1 MSLPRVTSW
10 MLEQEARALLTR
22 LALVKPL
29 VLVGPMVPA
38 AALLPA
44 PQLAI
49 EQFLTAGRRHLHALI
64 DRFLAWL
71 RSRAGLAADAE
82 EAQRRFTTLRLH
94 FLRVLTH
101 FDMFENVVA
110 QRSDAQTGVW
120 LSGLDNI
127 AADALRLGGGYFD
140 PPPVVCYL
148 DRGMGAA
155 IRRARTRLPGGGSNP
170 VAIVKIPRERLV
182 GSGITSS
189 LFHEVGHQ
197 AAALLGLVESLR
209 PVLREIGRESRSNDL
224 TWRLWERWISEIVA
238 DLWSVARA
246 GIASTIGLMTVVSL
260 PRPFVFRL
268 NHDDP
273 HPPPFV
279 RVKLSAA
286 LGNALYPQPA
296 WRRLVEIW
304 ESYYPIERLDGAK
317 RRVFEDLEQSIPALV
332 DVLVNHSP
340 PTLKGDTLFEALDT
354 NELQPARLRQLLQ
367 SWRANPQEMYRTR
380 PIVTF
385 AAIGQGR
392 ADGKLT
398 PEEES
403 TVITKLLSYWA
414 LQSTLFVTNTCAYC
428 GLPTGGVPHLHGQT
442 TNALK
447 GTGYV

>member
-10 MLEQEARALLTR
+10 MLEQEARGLLTR

-38 AALLPA
+38 AGFLPA

-71 RSRAGLAADAE
+71 RSRAGAAADAE
-82 EAQRRFTTLRLH
+82 EAQRRFTMLRLR
-94 FLRVLTH
+94 FLSVLTH
-101 FDMFENVVA
+101 FDMFENIVA
-110 QRSDAQTGVW
+110 QRSDAQTGLW

-127 AADALRLGGGYFD
+127 AADALRLRGGYFVA
-140 PPPVVCYL
+140 PPVVCYL

-182 GSGITSS
+182 GSGIASS

-197 AAALLGLVESLR
+197 AAALLGLVDSLR
-209 PVLREIGRESRSNDL
+209 PILRDIGRGSGSDDL
-224 TWRLWERWISEIVA
+224 VWRLWERWISEIVA

-246 GIASTIGLMTVVSL
+246 GVASTMGLINVVSV

-268 NHDDP
+268 TPDDP
-273 HPPPFV
+273 HPPPYV

-286 LGNALYPQPA
+286 MGDALYPQPA
-296 WRRLVEIW
+296 WRRLAELW
-304 ESYYPIERLDGAK
+304 ESYYPIDRLDAPQ
-317 RRVFEDLEQSIPALV
+317 RRIFESLERSIPALV
-332 DVLVNHSP
+332 DVLLDHSP
-340 PTLKGDTLFEALDT
+340 PALKGHTLREALDT
-354 NELQPARLRQLLQ
+354 DELQPGRLRQLLR
-367 SWRANPQEMYRTR
+367 SWRENPQDMYRTR

-385 AAIGQGR
+385 AVIGQGR
-392 ADGKLT
+392 ADGRLA

-403 TVITKLLSYWA
+403 VVITKLLTYWA
-414 LQSTLFVTNTCAYC
+414 MQSTLLVTDTCAYC
-428 GLPTGGVPHLHGQT
+428 GLPSSGPPHDHCQKST
-442 TNALK
+442 ALK
-447 GTGYV
+447 GPSHV

>member
-22 LALVKPL
+22 LSLVKPL

-49 EQFLTAGRRHLHALI
+49 EQFLTAGRRHLHSLI

-71 RSRAGLAADAE
+71 CSPAGQAADAE
-82 EAQRRFTTLRLH
+82 EAQRRFTLLRLR
-94 FLRVLTH
+94 FLQVLTH
-101 FDMFENVVA
+101 FDMFENIVA

-127 AADALRLGGGYFD
+127 AADALRLRHGYFD

-170 VAIVKIPRERLV
+170 VAVIQIPRERLV
-182 GSGITSS
+182 GGGITSS

-209 PVLREIGRESRSNDL
+209 PILRDMGRGRGSDNRVWL
-224 TWRLWERWISEIVA
+224 LWERWISEIVA

-246 GIASTIGLMTVVSL
+246 GIASTMGLINVVSL

-268 NHDDP
+268 NVGDP
-273 HPPPFV
+273 HPPPYV
-279 RVKLSAA
+279 RVKLSAV
-286 LGNALYPQPA
+286 LGNELYPQPA
-296 WRRLVEIW
+296 WRGLVELW
-304 ESYYPIERLDGAK
+304 ESYYPIGRLDGAQ
-317 RRVFEDLEQSIPALV
+317 RCIFQDLEQSMPALA

-340 PTLKGDTLFEALDT
+340 PALKGDRLIEALDT
-354 NELQPARLRQLLQ
+354 DELQPARLRRLLQ
-367 SWRANPQEMYRTR
+367 TWRKEPQDMYRTR
-380 PIVTF
+380 AIVTL

-403 TVITKLLSYWA
+403 VVITKLLTHWA
-414 LQSTLFVTNTCAYC
+414 MQSTLLVTDACAYC
-428 GLPTGGVPHLHGQT
+428 GLPTGGVPHNHAQERD
-442 TNALK
+442 ALK
-447 GTGYV
+447 EPSHV

>member
-1 MSLPRVTSW
+1 MPLSSVTSW

-22 LALVKPL
+22 LSLVKPL

-64 DRFLAWL
+64 NRFLAWL
-71 RSRAGLAADAE
+71 RSRAGQAADAE
-82 EAQRRFTTLRLH
+82 EAQRHFTTLRLR

-101 FDMFENVVA
+101 FDMFENIVA

-120 LSGLDNI
+120 LSGLDNV
-127 AADALRLGGGYFD
+127 AADALRLRGGYFD
-140 PPPVVCYL
+140 VPPVVCYL

-170 VAIVKIPRERLV
+170 VAVVRIPRERLV

-209 PVLREIGRESRSNDL
+209 PVLRDMAGGSRSDDHI
-224 TWRLWERWISEIVA
+224 WRLWERWISEIVA
-238 DLWSVARA
+238 DFWSVARA
-246 GIASTIGLMTVVSL
+246 GIASTMELINVVSM

-268 NHDDP
+268 NPDDP
-273 HPPPFV
+273 HPPPYS

-286 LGNALYPQPA
+286 IGNELFPQPA
-296 WRRLVEIW
+296 WRRLVELW
-304 ESYYPIERLDGAK
+304 ESYYPIDHLDGAQ
-317 RRVFEDLEQSIPALV
+317 RRVFEDLERSIPALV
-332 DVLVNHSP
+332 DILIHHSP
-340 PTLKGDTLFEALDT
+340 AALKGATLVEALDT
-354 NELQPARLRQLLQ
+354 DELQPGRLRQLLQ
-367 SWRANPQEMYRTR
+367 SWRENPREMYRTR
-380 PIVTF
+380 AIVTF

-392 ADGKLT
+392 ADGRLT

-403 TVITKLLSYWA
+403 VVITKLLTYWA
-414 LQSTLFVTNTCAYC
+414 MQSTLLVTDACAYC
-428 GLPTGGVPHLHGQT
+428 GLPTGGVPHVHGQKS
-442 TNALK
+442 NALK
-447 GTGYV
+447 GPGYA

>member
-10 MLEQEARALLTR
+10 MLEQEARGLLTR

-49 EQFLTAGRRHLHALI
+49 EQFLTAGRRQLHALI
-64 DRFLAWL
+64 DRFLGWL
-71 RSRAGLAADAE
+71 RSRDGRAANAE
-82 EAQRRFTTLRLH
+82 EAQRRFTMLRLR
-94 FLRVLTH
+94 FLSVLTH
-101 FDMFENVVA
+101 FDIFENVVA
-110 QRSDAQTGVW
+110 QRSDAQTGLW

-127 AADALRLGGGYFD
+127 SADALRLRGKYFD

-182 GSGITSS
+182 GSGIASS

-209 PVLREIGRESRSNDL
+209 PILRDIGSGSGSSGL
-224 TWRLWERWISEIVA
+224 IWRLWERWISEIVA

-246 GIASTIGLMTVVSL
+246 GIASTMGLINVVSV

-268 NHDDP
+268 NPDDP
-273 HPPPFV
+273 HPPPYV

-286 LGNALYPQPA
+286 IGDAFYPQPA
-296 WRRLVEIW
+296 WRRLVELW
-304 ESYYPIERLDGAK
+304 ESYYPIDRLDASQ
-317 RRVFEDLEQSIPALV
+317 RRVFEDLERSIPTLV
-332 DVLVNHSP
+332 DVLLNHSP
-340 PTLKGDTLFEALDT
+340 PALKGDTLMEALDT
-354 NELQPARLRQLLQ
+354 DELQPVRLRQLLQ
-367 SWRANPQEMYRTR
+367 SWRENPQEMYRTR
-380 PIVTF
+380 AIVTF

-392 ADGKLT
+392 ADGKLA

-403 TVITKLLSYWA
+403 VVITKLLTYWA
-414 LQSTLFVTNTCAYC
+414 MQSTLLVTDTCASC
-428 GLPTGGVPHLHGQT
+428 GLPTSGAPHVHCQKST
-442 TNALK
+442 ALK
-447 GTGYV
+447 GSGYV